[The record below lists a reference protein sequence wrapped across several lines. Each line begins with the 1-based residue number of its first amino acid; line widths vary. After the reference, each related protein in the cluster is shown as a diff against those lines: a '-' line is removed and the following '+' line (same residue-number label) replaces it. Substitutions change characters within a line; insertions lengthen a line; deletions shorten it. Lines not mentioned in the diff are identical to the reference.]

1 VARPTRIDRAT
12 SPGRTLGR
20 RPIVLARLPFVGSVD
35 TRVESRESRVESQEA
50 APLAY
55 LPSASSL
62 ESESLQEEPEKR
74 SRSGRRKKRVSKS
87 RESRPTKT
95 FPPQRQSTGLS
106 ATLFT
111 LHSQLAPFAGA
122 IVALALIASAGLLY
136 WMMVS
141 PGRMPT
147 DFRDVGREGFEASTA
162 GLPPLVPQLPSF
174 ASRTDAATTTGIPE
188 TVVWEM
194 PRWDSGEGEA
204 EELPAPLEETR
215 ATRLQEEELV
225 VTLEEPAAELPTK
238 SVSVNPPEQTARPV
252 GDPTFPTTNRP
263 TALDFAKLGAGV
275 KMQ

>member
-1 VARPTRIDRAT
+1 MARPTRIDRAT

-35 TRVESRESRVESQEA
+35 ARVESRASRVESQEA
-50 APLAY
+50 APLATL
-55 LPSASSL
+55 LPASSL
-62 ESESLQEEPEKR
+62 ESESLQEEPEKH
-74 SRSGRRKKRVSKS
+74 SRSGRRRKRVSKS

-95 FPPQRQSTGLS
+95 FPPQGQSTGLS

-147 DFRDVGREGFEASTA
+147 DFRDAGREGFEASTA
-162 GLPPLVPQLPSF
+162 GLPKFIPHLPSF
-174 ASRTDAATTTGIPE
+174 ASRTDAATTTGVPE
-188 TVVWEM
+188 TAAWEM

-204 EELPAPLEETR
+204 EELPSPLEETS
-215 ATRLQEEELV
+215 ATQLQEEELV
-225 VTLEEPAAELPTK
+225 VTLEEPAAELPTQ

-252 GDPTFPTTNRP
+252 GGPAFPTTNRP

-275 KMQ
+275 KTQ